1 MKATG
6 SEIEW
11 QLEVSDVDAVKRW
24 LDGAVELA
32 APHQEDHVDT
42 YLDTPDRKLEAAG
55 YSVRLRRRDGA
66 PVEATLKSLGGD
78 SGAGLKT
85 RVELEETLE
94 AAEPA
99 AVARAP
105 GIVGR
110 RVRELVG
117 PVELVRRFDIRTR
130 RLVFPFAAGELLLDE
145 TEIRDASQRV
155 LGHLSRVEVEIPE
168 GAIADAEPLVERLRR
183 ECGLEPA
190 VLSKYETA
198 LAASGVQPN
207 DGKERQ

>member
-32 APHQEDHVDT
+32 TPHEEDHVDT
-42 YLDTPDRKLEAAG
+42 YLDTPDGKLEAAG

-85 RVELEETLE
+85 RVELAETLE